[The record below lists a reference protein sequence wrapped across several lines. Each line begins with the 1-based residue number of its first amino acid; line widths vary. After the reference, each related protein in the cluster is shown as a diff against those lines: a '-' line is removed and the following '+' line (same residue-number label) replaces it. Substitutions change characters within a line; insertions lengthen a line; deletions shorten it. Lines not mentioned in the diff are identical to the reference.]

1 MNVTF
6 EDKLQMTELC
16 TSTNLNQYRHRHRD
30 SKIEHF
36 SPRKPLSFL
45 GLIISKVTLS
55 CSQYLYDIIQ
65 VAFPRYLS

>member
-1 MNVTF
+1 MSTMYLMNIQYN
-6 EDKLQMTELC
+6 KI
-16 TSTNLNQYRHRHRD
+16 NLPAKD

-45 GLIISKVTLS
+45 GVLISKVTLS